1 MESSSTTAV
10 VEKTRSLGGFTDQD
24 MAVGETKL
32 SDLDPS
38 QVVKKYQINSQDTGS
53 PEVQV
58 ALLTRRLAVLAKHF
72 ATNPKDHHSRRG
84 MLNIISQ
91 RKQLLQY
98 LRRESV
104 VRYRNTLSAL
114 GLRK

>member
-58 ALLTRRLAVLAKHF
+58 ALLTRRLAILAKHF
-72 ATNPKDHHSRRG
+72 AT
-84 MLNIISQ
+84 Q

>member
-58 ALLTRRLAVLAKHF
+58 ALLTRRLAILAK
-72 ATNPKDHHSRRG
+72 
-84 MLNIISQ
+84 
-91 RKQLLQY
+91 QY
-98 LRRESV
+98 TSCHLHRLRRDRIAIRSD
-104 VRYRNTLSAL
+104 
-114 GLRK
+114 KDP

>member
-1 MESSSTTAV
+1 MESSSTTPV
-10 VEKTRSLGGFTDQD
+10 VDKARNLGGFSEQD
-24 MAVGETKL
+24 MAVGAKTL
-32 SDLDPS
+32 SGLNPS
-38 QVVKKYQINSQDTGS
+38 EVVKKYQINSQDTGS

-58 ALLTRRLAVLAKHF
+58 ALLTRRLEILTKHF

-84 MLNIISQ
+84 MMNIISQ
-91 RKQLLQY
+91 RKQLLAY

-104 VRYRNTLSAL
+104 ERYRNTLSAL

>member
-1 MESSSTTAV
+1 MESSSTTPV
-10 VEKTRSLGGFTDQD
+10 VEKARNLGGFSEQD
-24 MAVGETKL
+24 MAVGASKL
-32 SDLDPS
+32 SGLSPS
-38 QVVKKYQINSQDTGS
+38 EVVKKHQINSQDTGS

-58 ALLTRRLAVLAKHF
+58 ALLTRRLEILTKHF

-84 MLNIISQ
+84 MMDIISQ
-91 RKQLLQY
+91 RKQLLSY

-104 VRYRNTLSAL
+104 ERYRNTLSAL